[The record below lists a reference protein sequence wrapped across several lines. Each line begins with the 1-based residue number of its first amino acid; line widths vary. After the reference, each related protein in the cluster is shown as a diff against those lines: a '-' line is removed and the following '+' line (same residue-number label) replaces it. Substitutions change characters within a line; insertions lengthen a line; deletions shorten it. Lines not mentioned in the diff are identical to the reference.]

1 MRSISMSLIMLFIAP
16 LTHSTPHRF
25 EAEKEELLRRLR
37 DAENQYSTARDRQSL
52 RVKLR
57 LEKKRLQQ
65 QETFEEAMLVLGM
78 ASKAGDRY
86 VFILLKLDI

>member
-1 MRSISMSLIMLFIAP
+1 M
-16 LTHSTPHRF
+16 
-25 EAEKEELLRRLR
+25 RRLR
-37 DAENQYSTARDRQSL
+37 DADNQYSTARDRQSL

-65 QETFEEAMLVLGM
+65 QETFEEAILVLGM

-86 VFILLKLDI
+86 DLILLKLYI